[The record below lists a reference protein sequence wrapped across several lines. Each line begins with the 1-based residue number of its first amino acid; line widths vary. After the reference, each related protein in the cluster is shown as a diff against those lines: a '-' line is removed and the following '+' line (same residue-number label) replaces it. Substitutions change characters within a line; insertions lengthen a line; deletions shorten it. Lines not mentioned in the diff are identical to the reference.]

1 MELDLISLVIFL
13 PLVGAFALV
22 LFPGSAHGAMR
33 TFSLVVTT
41 VVFFLSLKLFFGFE
55 TNAEMQFVRNIPWLP
70 SLGISYKVG
79 IDGVSLFLVLLVTFL
94 MPVAVL
100 STFEAVTER
109 VKEFHFCMLLLE
121 TAMIGAFVSLDL
133 FLFYIFWELMLIPMY
148 FLIGIWGGERRIYAT
163 IKFFIFTMVG
173 SLLMLVAILVLV
185 FAYKGQTGELTF
197 ELSRL
202 YGVELAA
209 STQWLLFLAF
219 ALSFAIKVPMFPF
232 HTWLPDAHV
241 EAPTAGS
248 VILAGVLLKMGT
260 YGFFR
265 FAMPLFP
272 EAALKAIPLIISL
285 AIIGIIYGAL
295 VAMVQQDVKKLVA
308 YSSVSHLGFVMLGLF
323 ALNTQAVEGAVY
335 QMLNHGLSTGALFLL
350 VGVIYER
357 RHTRMIDSF
366 GGLTKVMPVYA
377 VVFMIV
383 TLSSIG
389 LPPLNGFVGEFLI
402 LLGAFKANALW
413 AVLASTGVVL
423 GAIYMLWMYQ
433 RVFFGPVRHA
443 ENEGLKDLNLREVV
457 VFLPILVMIIA
468 MGVYPKPFLSRM
480 EPAVER
486 FIKQV
491 TEKRM
496 TRETGGRME
505 RFVIIDDASVDG
517 GASTD
522 EADAAERAV
531 PASGAAGENAA
542 PASGSAAGETQG
554 GGEAPRGDNRT
565 GSSGG
570 AATPARSGGTS
581 GKGGGR

>member
-1 MELDLISLVIFL
+1 MELDLISLVVFL
-13 PLVGAFALV
+13 PLAGAFALL
-22 LFPGSAHGAMR
+22 LFPRTAHGAMR
-33 TFSLVVTT
+33 TFSLMLTT

-55 TNAEMQFVRNIPWLP
+55 STAEMQFVRSAPWFP

-94 MPVAVL
+94 MPISVL
-100 STFEAVTER
+100 STFEAIKER
-109 VKEFHFCMLLLE
+109 VKEFYFCMLLLE

-148 FLIGIWGGERRIYAT
+148 FLIGMWGGERRIYAT

-185 FAYKGQTGELTF
+185 FTYKEQTGELTF

-202 YGVELAA
+202 YGVQLAA
-209 STQWLLFLAF
+209 GTQWLLFLAF

-260 YGFFR
+260 YGFLR

-272 EAALKAIPLIISL
+272 EAALRAVPLIVTL
-285 AIIGIIYGAL
+285 AIIGIVYGAL
-295 VAMVQQDVKKLVA
+295 VAMVQKDVKKLVA

-357 RHTRMIDSF
+357 RHTRLIDSF

-383 TLSSIG
+383 TLSSVG

-402 LLGAFKANALW
+402 LLGAFKANAVW
-413 AVLASTGVVL
+413 AVLAASGVVL

-433 RVFFGPVRHA
+433 RVFFGPVRHV
-443 ENEGLKDLNLREVV
+443 ENEGLKDLNLREIV
-457 VFLPILVMIIA
+457 VFVPILVMIFW

-486 FIKQV
+486 FVAQV

-496 TRETGGRME
+496 SRDAGQGRME
-505 RFVIIDDASVDG
+505 RFVILDEDG
-517 GASTD
+517 AESGAPEGTPAV
-522 EADAAERAV
+522 EAAEE
-531 PASGAAGENAA
+531 GAD
-542 PASGSAAGETQG
+542 GETPRDGNPAVG
-554 GGEAPRGDNRT
+554 GG
-565 GSSGG
+565 
-570 AATPARSGGTS
+570 
-581 GKGGGR
+581 K

>member
-1 MELDLISLVIFL
+1 MELDLISILVFL
-13 PLVGAFALV
+13 PLAGAFALL
-22 LFPGSAHGAMR
+22 LFPRSAHGAIR
-33 TFSLVVTT
+33 TFSLMLTT

-55 TNAEMQFVRNIPWLP
+55 TTAEMQFVRHVPWFP

-94 MPVAVL
+94 MPISVL
-100 STFEAVTER
+100 STFEAITER

-148 FLIGIWGGERRIYAT
+148 FLIGMWGGERRIYAT

-185 FAYKGQTGELTF
+185 FAYKGQTGETTF

-202 YGVELAA
+202 YGVQLAA
-209 STQWLLFLAF
+209 QTQWLLFLAF

-260 YGFFR
+260 YGFLR

-272 EAALKAIPLIISL
+272 EAALRAVPLIVSL
-285 AIIGIIYGAL
+285 AIIGIVYGAL
-295 VAMVQQDVKKLVA
+295 VAMVQKDVKKLVA

-357 RHTRMIDSF
+357 RHTRLIDSF

-377 VVFMIV
+377 VIFMIV
-383 TLSSIG
+383 TLSSVG

-402 LLGAFKANALW
+402 LVGAFKAKALW
-413 AVLASTGVVL
+413 AVLAATGVVL

-443 ENEGLKDLNLREVV
+443 ENEGLKDLSLREIV
-457 VFLPILVMIIA
+457 VFVPILAMIFV

-480 EPAVER
+480 EPAVNR
-486 FIKQV
+486 FVAQV
-491 TEKRM
+491 EEKRM
-496 TRETGGRME
+496 SGDTRRDRME
-505 RFVIIDDASVDG
+505 RFVIVGEDRAESAAPATEAAG
-517 GASTD
+517 EAEGD
-522 EADAAERAV
+522 EADG
-531 PASGAAGENAA
+531 SA
-542 PASGSAAGETQG
+542 PAE
-554 GGEAPRGDNRT
+554 GD
-565 GSSGG
+565 
-570 AATPARSGGTS
+570 PV
-581 GKGGGR
+581 GGGR

>member
-1 MELDLISLVIFL
+1 LDLVSLLIFL
-13 PLVGAFALV
+13 PLIGAFALI
-22 LFPGSAHGAMR
+22 LFPGSAHGAIR

-41 VVFFLSLKLFFGFE
+41 VVFFLSLKLFYGFE
-55 TNAEMQFVRNIPWLP
+55 TNAEMQFVRNLPWMP

-79 IDGVSLFLVLLVTFL
+79 IDGMSLFLVLLVTFL
-94 MPVAVL
+94 MPVSVL
-100 STFEAVTER
+100 STFEAITER

-121 TAMIGAFVSLDL
+121 TAMIGAFVALDL
-133 FLFYIFWELMLIPMY
+133 FLFYIFWEMMLIPMY
-148 FLIGIWGGERRIYAT
+148 FLIGMWGGERRIYAT

-202 YGVELAA
+202 YGVQLSSGA
-209 STQWLLFLAF
+209 QWLLFLAF

-248 VILAGVLLKMGT
+248 VILAGVLLKMGG
-260 YGFFR
+260 YGFIR

-272 EAALKAIPLIISL
+272 EAAIKAIPLIVTL

-295 VAMVQQDVKKLVA
+295 VAMVQRDVKKLVA

-357 RHTRMIDSF
+357 RHTRMIDAF
-366 GGLTKVMPVYA
+366 GGLAKLMPVYA
-377 VVFMIV
+377 AVFMIV

-389 LPPLNGFVGEFLI
+389 LPGLNGFIGEFLI

-413 AVLASTGVVL
+413 AVLAASGVVL

-433 RVFFGPVRHA
+433 RVFFGPVKHG
-443 ENEGLKDLNLREVV
+443 EGGSGGLTGLKDLNLREIV
-457 VFLPILVMIIA
+457 VFLPILAMIFF
-468 MGVYPKPFLSRM
+468 MGVYPKPFLARM
-480 EPAVER
+480 EPAVNKFVTE
-486 FIKQV
+486 V

-496 TRETGGRME
+496 ALESNSPQKEIVILQEDADGPREGET
-505 RFVIIDDASVDG
+505 S
-517 GASTD
+517 GASHVS
-522 EADAAERAV
+522 E
-531 PASGAAGENAA
+531 
-542 PASGSAAGETQG
+542 ET
-554 GGEAPRGDNRT
+554 R
-565 GSSGG
+565 
-570 AATPARSGGTS
+570 TS
-581 GKGGGR
+581 GEGRDER

>member
-1 MELDLISLVIFL
+1 MELDLISLVVFL
-13 PLVGAFALV
+13 PLVGAFALL
-22 LFPGSAHGAMR
+22 LFPKTAHGAMR
-33 TFSLVVTT
+33 TFSLMLTT
-41 VVFFLSLKLFFGFE
+41 VVFFLSLKLFSGFE
-55 TNAEMQFVRNIPWLP
+55 TTAEMQFVRSIPWFP

-94 MPVAVL
+94 MPISVL
-100 STFEAVTER
+100 STFEAVKER
-109 VKEFHFCMLLLE
+109 VKEFYFCMLLLE

-148 FLIGIWGGERRIYAT
+148 FLIGMWGGERRIYAT

-185 FAYKGQTGELTF
+185 FTYKGQTGELTF

-202 YGVELAA
+202 YGVQLAA
-209 STQWLLFLAF
+209 QTQWLLFLAF

-272 EAALKAIPLIISL
+272 EAALRAVPLIVTL
-285 AIIGIIYGAL
+285 AIIGIVYGAL
-295 VAMVQQDVKKLVA
+295 VAMVQKDVKKLVA

-357 RHTRMIDSF
+357 RHTRLIDSF

-377 VVFMIV
+377 VIFMIV
-383 TLSSIG
+383 TLSSVG

-402 LLGAFKANALW
+402 LLGAYKANAIW
-413 AVLASTGVVL
+413 AVLAATGVVL

-443 ENEGLKDLNLREVV
+443 ENEGLKDLNLREIV
-457 VFLPILVMIIA
+457 VFVPILVLIFV
-468 MGVYPKPFLSRM
+468 MGIYPKPFLSRM

-486 FIKQV
+486 FVAQV
-491 TEKRM
+491 AEKRM
-496 TRETGGRME
+496 GLEDGRGGSE
-505 RFVIIDDASVDG
+505 RFVIIDEAGAEG
-517 GASTD
+517 GAP
-522 EADAAERAV
+522 EGE
-531 PASGAAGENAA
+531 PARETTGEET
-542 PASGSAAGETQG
+542 AGETRRDGSPAG
-554 GGEAPRGDNRT
+554 GG
-565 GSSGG
+565 
-570 AATPARSGGTS
+570 
-581 GKGGGR
+581 GK

>member
-1 MELDLISLVIFL
+1 MELDLISLVTFL
-13 PLVGAFALV
+13 PLLGAFALL
-22 LFPGSAHGAMR
+22 LFPGSARGAIR
-33 TFSLVVTT
+33 TFSLMLTT

-55 TNAEMQFVRNIPWLP
+55 TNAEMQFVRHVPWLP

-79 IDGVSLFLVLLVTFL
+79 IDGISLFLVLLVTFL
-94 MPVAVL
+94 MPVSVL

-109 VKEFHFCMLLLE
+109 VKEFYFCMLLLE
-121 TAMIGAFVSLDL
+121 TAMIGAFVALDL
-133 FLFYIFWELMLIPMY
+133 FLFYIFWEMMLIPMY
-148 FLIGIWGGERRIYAT
+148 FLIGMWGGERRIYAT

-185 FAYKGQTGELTF
+185 FTYKGQTGEMTF
-197 ELSRL
+197 ELSKL

-209 STQWLLFLAF
+209 GTQWLLFLAF

-260 YGFFR
+260 YGFVR

-272 EAALKAIPLIISL
+272 EAALKALPLIVSL
-285 AIIGIIYGAL
+285 AIIGIVYGAL

-357 RHTRMIDSF
+357 RHTRMIDAF
-366 GGLTKVMPVYA
+366 GGLTRVMPVYA
-377 VVFMIV
+377 VIFMIV

-402 LLGAFKANALW
+402 LLGVFKAKALW
-413 AVLASTGVVL
+413 AVFAATGVVL

-443 ENEGLKDLNLREVV
+443 ENEGLKDLNLREIV
-457 VFLPILVMIIA
+457 VFLPILLMIFW
-468 MGVYPKPFLSRM
+468 MGIYPKPFLNRM
-480 EPAVER
+480 EPAVKK
-486 FIKQV
+486 FVSQV
-491 TEKRM
+491 AEKRM
-496 TRETGGRME
+496 SQGPGGRME
-505 RFVIIDDASVDG
+505 RFVIIGDAGSGAVAPAGVSDG
-517 GASTD
+517 
-522 EADAAERAV
+522 
-531 PASGAAGENAA
+531 GAAGEDPTAEPEA
-542 PASGSAAGETQG
+542 PDGPAPSG
-554 GGEAPRGDNRT
+554 GGER
-565 GSSGG
+565 
-570 AATPARSGGTS
+570 
-581 GKGGGR
+581 

>member
-55 TNAEMQFVRNIPWLP
+55 TNAEMQFVRNVPWLP

-272 EAALKAIPLIISL
+272 EAALKAIPLIITL
-285 AIIGIIYGAL
+285 AIIGIVYGAL

>member
-1 MELDLISLVIFL
+1 MELDLISLVVFL
-13 PLVGAFALV
+13 PLAGAFALI
-22 LFPGSAHGAMR
+22 LFPKAAHGAMR
-33 TFSLVVTT
+33 TFSLMLTT

-55 TNAEMQFVRNIPWLP
+55 STAEMQFVRSAPWLP

-94 MPVAVL
+94 MPISVL
-100 STFEAVTER
+100 STFEAVKER
-109 VKEFHFCMLLLE
+109 VKEFYFCMLLLE

-148 FLIGIWGGERRIYAT
+148 FLIGMWGGERRIYAT

-185 FAYKGQTGELTF
+185 FTYKGQTGELTF

-202 YGVELAA
+202 YGVQLAA
-209 STQWLLFLAF
+209 GTQWLLFLAF

-260 YGFFR
+260 YGFLR

-272 EAALKAIPLIISL
+272 EAALKAVPLIVTL
-285 AIIGIIYGAL
+285 AIIGIVYGAL
-295 VAMVQQDVKKLVA
+295 VAMVQKDVKKLVA

-357 RHTRMIDSF
+357 RHTRLIDSF

-377 VVFMIV
+377 VIFMIV
-383 TLSSIG
+383 TLSSVG

-413 AVLASTGVVL
+413 AVLAASGVVL

-443 ENEGLKDLNLREVV
+443 ENEGLKDLNLREIV
-457 VFLPILVMIIA
+457 VFVPILVMIFW

-486 FIKQV
+486 FVAQV
-491 TEKRM
+491 AEKRM
-496 TRETGGRME
+496 SRDAGRGRME
-505 RFVIIDDASVDG
+505 RFVILDEDGAQSGAPEGTPAVTAADDDAV
-517 GASTD
+517 
-522 EADAAERAV
+522 
-531 PASGAAGENAA
+531 
-542 PASGSAAGETQG
+542 GETPRDANPAG
-554 GGEAPRGDNRT
+554 GG
-565 GSSGG
+565 
-570 AATPARSGGTS
+570 
-581 GKGGGR
+581 GK

>member
-1 MELDLISLVIFL
+1 VFL
-13 PLVGAFALV
+13 PLVGAFGLL
-22 LFPGSAHGAMR
+22 LFPKSAHGAMR
-33 TFSLVVTT
+33 TFSLVLTT

-55 TNAEMQFVRNIPWLP
+55 STAEMQFVQNVPWFP

-94 MPVAVL
+94 MPISVL
-100 STFEAVTER
+100 STFEAIQEK
-109 VKEFHFCMLLLE
+109 VKEFYFCMLLLE

-148 FLIGIWGGERRIYAT
+148 FLIGMWGGERRIYAT

-202 YGVELAA
+202 YGVQLAA
-209 STQWLLFLAF
+209 PTQWLLFLAF

-260 YGFFR
+260 YGFMR

-272 EAALKAIPLIISL
+272 EAALRAVPLIVAL
-285 AIIGIIYGAL
+285 AIIGIVYGAL
-295 VAMVQQDVKKLVA
+295 VAMVQKDVKKLVA

-357 RHTRMIDSF
+357 RHTRLIDSF

-377 VVFMIV
+377 VIFMIV
-383 TLSSIG
+383 TLSSVG

-402 LLGAFKANALW
+402 LLGAFKTEAVW
-413 AVLASTGVVL
+413 AVLAASGVVL

-443 ENEGLKDLNLREVV
+443 ENEGLKDLNLREIV
-457 VFLPILVMIIA
+457 VFVPILVMIFW

-486 FIKQV
+486 FVAQV
-491 TEKRM
+491 AEKR
-496 TRETGGRME
+496 TSLENRRGGTET
-505 RFVIIDDASVDG
+505 FVIIEEAGVDD
-517 GASTD
+517 
-522 EADAAERAV
+522 AV
-531 PASGAAGENAA
+531 PAGETADGAAAA
-542 PASGSAAGETQG
+542 REEAAGETPVD
-554 GGEAPRGDNRT
+554 GESAG
-565 GSSGG
+565 
-570 AATPARSGGTS
+570 
-581 GKGGGR
+581 GGGR

>member
-1 MELDLISLVIFL
+1 MDLISLVIFL
-13 PLVGAFALV
+13 PLVGAFALI

-55 TNAEMQFVRNIPWLP
+55 TNAEMQFVRNVPWLP

-109 VKEFHFCMLLLE
+109 VKEFYFCMLLLE
-121 TAMIGAFVSLDL
+121 TAMIGAFVALDL

-185 FAYKGQTGELTF
+185 FTYKGQTGELTF

-209 STQWLLFLAF
+209 PTQWLLFLAF

-272 EAALKAIPLIISL
+272 EAALKAIPLIITL
-285 AIIGIIYGAL
+285 AIIGIVYGAL

-308 YSSVSHLGFVMLGLF
+308 YSSVSHLGFVMVGLF

-357 RHTRMIDSF
+357 RHTRLIDSF

-383 TLSSIG
+383 TLSSVG

-402 LLGAFKANALW
+402 LLGAFKANAVW
-413 AVLASTGVVL
+413 AVLAASGVVL

-443 ENEGLKDLNLREVV
+443 ENEGLKDLNLREIV
-457 VFLPILVMIIA
+457 VFVPILFMIFF

-486 FIKQV
+486 FVAQV

-496 TRETGGRME
+496 SRGAGQGRME
-505 RFVIIDDASVDG
+505 RFVILDEDG
-517 GASTD
+517 AESGAPEGTP
-522 EADAAERAV
+522 AAEAV
-531 PASGAAGENAA
+531 EEGAVGETPRDRNPAAG
-542 PASGSAAGETQG
+542 G
-554 GGEAPRGDNRT
+554 G
-565 GSSGG
+565 
-570 AATPARSGGTS
+570 
-581 GKGGGR
+581 K